1 MGMAVDR
8 SEKAL
13 ETAIEADLLEAGYVR
28 GLGYN
33 RDTCLDH
40 DTLIA
45 FIKTSQP
52 LTWQKLEKHFKSDT
66 SNQIIARLV
75 KELELRGTLD
85 VLRKGIDLFGQQI
98 KLVYFKPEHGLS
110 EQALARYKANRLT
123 VSRQVYYSNQH
134 QKSLDMVL
142 GVNGIPIV
150 TMELKNPP
158 TGQNVN
164 HAKRQYK
171 QDRDPRE
178 TMFKFVKHPIRTLV
192 HFAVDPDLVYMTTR
206 LAGESTYFL
215 PFNKGYNGRA
225 GNPPSDDGFRTSYL
239 WKEILAPDSLLDI
252 LQRFMHLQVEEKDG
266 KRKVTMI
273 FPRYHQLDAV
283 RKLIADVKEKGAGQ
297 SYLIQHSAGSGKSN
311 TIAWLAHRLSGLHK
325 DDEPIF
331 HSTIVI
337 TDRVVLDR
345 QLQETIAQFEQ
356 TLGVVQKID
365 KNSAQL
371 ADAIQTGKKIII
383 TTLQKFPFILDK
395 IEQQHGKR
403 FAVIMDEAHS
413 SQTGETAQKVREAL
427 RDYTVSERGEIEAE
441 LAEATTDSEAEL
453 IKEVSKRGK
462 PSNISFFAF
471 TATPKAKTLEMFGTY
486 DGELPRPFHLYTM
499 RQAIEEGF
507 ILDVLANYMTYKM
520 YYKLS
525 KAIED
530 DPEVDQKK
538 AKKALARYMALHPY
552 NVAQKVEIIVEH
564 FKTAVR
570 HKIGGQAKAMIVT
583 GSRQQALQFYRAMQ
597 RYIKEK
603 GYSYGVLVAFS
614 GTLYDDVTG
623 GEVTES
629 QINGFAE
636 SELPKRFETD
646 KYQFLIVADKYQTG
660 FDQPLLHTMYVDKK
674 LSGIQAVQ
682 TLSRLNRTHRA
693 KQDTFV
699 LDFVNEAEDIYE
711 AFKPYYEA
719 TRLSDVTDL
728 NVIYDLKNRVFGYQI
743 FEQREVDEYAEVF
756 FRPQNRLRKG
766 ELAELH
772 RIVDRAVDRYNQLP
786 EAEQAECKSALNK
799 FVRSYSYISQ
809 IAPFTDASLHK
820 LFVYVQ
826 MLVKKLPNTN
836 TGALQLDDEVQ
847 LTYYRL
853 EKTFE
858 GSIDLSDG
866 EAPEL
871 TGLTDSGSAGM
882 TEDKKDR
889 LSAILELIN
898 ERFGTDFKP
907 SDRVFFE
914 QAKEEMLNDEITIH
928 QAKNSSRENF
938 IRSKTSQALKSFLA
952 TKNSNEQLF
961 KRLFTDKDF
970 QETVLH
976 AFLNDVYEAAQ
987 SIEVRE

>member
-1 MGMAVDR
+1 MAVDR

-13 ETAIEADLLEAGYVR
+13 ESVIEEDLLKSGYVQ
-28 GLGYN
+28 GHMYN
-33 RDTCLDH
+33 RDTCLDQE
-40 DTLIA
+40 TMIE
-45 FIKTSQP
+45 FIKASQP
-52 LTWQKLEKHFKSDT
+52 VAWQKLEKHFKSET
-66 SNQIIARLV
+66 ASQIIARLT

-85 VLRKGIDLFGQQI
+85 VLRKGIDLFGNQI
-98 KLVYFKPEHGLS
+98 KLAYFKPEHGLS
-110 EQALARYKANRLT
+110 DQALERYLENRLI

-134 QKSLDMVL
+134 QNSLDMVL
-142 GVNGIPIV
+142 GVNGIPVV
-150 TMELKNPP
+150 TMELKNQP

-171 QDRDPRE
+171 KDRDPRE

-192 HFAVDPDLVYMTTR
+192 HFAVDDNLVYMTTR
-206 LAGESTYFL
+206 LAGDSTYFL
-215 PFNKGYNGRA
+215 PFNKGHNGGA
-225 GNPPSDDGFRTSYL
+225 GNPPANGFRTSYL
-239 WKEILAPDSLLDI
+239 WKDVLTPDSLLDI
-252 LQRFMHLQVEEKDG
+252 LQRFMHLQVEEKNG
-266 KRKVTMI
+266 KRKEKMI

-283 RKLIADVKEKGAGQ
+283 RQLIVDAKEKGAGE

-311 TIAWLAHRLSGLHK
+311 TIAWLSHRLSGLHK
-325 DDEPIF
+325 NDEPVF

-345 QLQETIAQFEQ
+345 QLQGTIAQFEQ

-365 KNSAQL
+365 HSSTQL
-371 ADAIQTGKKIII
+371 ADAIQSGKKIII

-395 IEQQHGKR
+395 IEQQEGKR

-413 SQTGETAQKVREAL
+413 SQSGETAQKVREAL
-427 RDYTVSERGEIEAE
+427 RDYTVEERENIELELSEA
-441 LAEATTDSEAEL
+441 ATDSETEL

-486 DGELPRPFHLYTM
+486 NGELPEPFHLYTM

-507 ILDVLANYMTYKM
+507 IIDVLANYMTYKM

-538 AKKALARYMALHPY
+538 AKKALTRYMALHPY
-552 NVAQKVEIIVEH
+552 NAAQKAEIIVEH
-564 FKTAVR
+564 FKTSIR
-570 HKIGGQAKAMIVT
+570 HKIGGEAKAMIVT
-583 GSRQQALQFYRAMQ
+583 GSRQQALLFYRAVQ
-597 RYIKEK
+597 RTIKDK
-603 GYSYGVLVAFS
+603 GYPFGAVVAFS
-614 GTLYDDVTG
+614 GSLYDDAS
-623 GEVTES
+623 GEDVTEV
-629 QINGFAE
+629 QLNGFAE
-636 SELPKRFETD
+636 SELPKQFASS

-699 LDFVNEAEDIYE
+699 LDFVNEADDIF
-711 AFKPYYEA
+711 ASFKPYYED

-728 NVIYDLKNRVFGYQI
+728 NLIYDLKNRLYGYQI
-743 FEQREVDEYAEVF
+743 FVPAEVDEYAEIF
-756 FRPQNRLRKG
+756 FRPQKRQRKG

-772 RIVDRAVDRYNQLP
+772 RIVDHAVDLYNALP
-786 EAEQAECKSALNK
+786 ETEQAECKSGLSK
-799 FVRSYSYISQ
+799 YVRSYSYISQ

-826 MLVKKLPNTN
+826 MLVKKLPNTS
-836 TGALQLDDEVQ
+836 TGGLQLDDEVQ

-858 GSIDLSDG
+858 GEIALSDG
-866 EAPEL
+866 QAEDL
-871 TGLTDSGSAGM
+871 KGLTDSGTVGM
-882 TEDKKDR
+882 TEEEKDR
-889 LSAILELIN
+889 LSHILDMVN

-907 SDRVFFE
+907 TDRV
-914 QAKEEMLNDEITIH
+914 
-928 QAKNSSRENF
+928 
-938 IRSKTSQALKSFLA
+938 
-952 TKNSNEQLF
+952 
-961 KRLFTDKDF
+961 
-970 QETVLH
+970 
-976 AFLNDVYEAAQ
+976 
-987 SIEVRE
+987 

>member
-1 MGMAVDR
+1 MAVDR

-40 DTLIA
+40 DTLMT
-45 FIKTSQP
+45 FIQTSQP
-52 LTWQKLEKHFKSDT
+52 AVWQKLEKHFKSDT
-66 SNQIIARLV
+66 ANQIIARLV
-75 KELELRGTLD
+75 KELELRGTLE

-98 KLVYFKPEHGLS
+98 KLVYFKPEHELS
-110 EQALARYKANRLT
+110 EQALARYEANRFT
-123 VSRQVYYSNQH
+123 VSRQVHYSNQH

-150 TMELKNPP
+150 TMELKNRP

-178 TMFKFVKHPIRTLV
+178 TMFKFTKHPIRTLV
-192 HFAVDPDLVYMTTR
+192 HFAVDHDLVYMTTK

-215 PFNKGYNGRA
+215 PFNKGYNGGA
-225 GNPPSDDGFRTSYL
+225 GNPPSAGFQTEYL
-239 WKEILAPDSLLDI
+239 WKEVLVPDSLLEI
-252 LQRFMHLQVEEKDG
+252 LQRFMHLEVDEKDG
-266 KRKVTMI
+266 KKKVTMI

-283 RKLIADVKEKGAGQ
+283 RKIIADVKEKGAGE

-325 DDEPIF
+325 NNEPVF

-345 QLQETIAQFEQ
+345 QLQGTIAQFEQ

-371 ADAIQTGKKIII
+371 AEAIQAGKKIII

-395 IEQQHGKR
+395 IEQQQGKR
-403 FAVIMDEAHS
+403 FAIIMDEAHS

-427 RDYTVSERGEIEAE
+427 RDYTVSEREEIEAE

-453 IKEVSKRGK
+453 IKEVSKRGR

-486 DGELPRPFHLYTM
+486 DGEVPRPFHLYTM

-507 ILDVLANYMTYKM
+507 ILDVLANYMTYKT

-530 DPEVDQKK
+530 DPELDQKK
-538 AKKALARYMALHPY
+538 AKKALAKYMALHPY

-570 HKIGGQAKAMIVT
+570 HKIAGQAKAMIVT
-583 GSRQQALQFYRAMQ
+583 GSRQQALLYYRAMQ
-597 RYIKEK
+597 RYMKEK
-603 GYSYGVLVAFS
+603 GYPYGVLVAFS

-623 GEVTES
+623 EEVTEA

-636 SELPKRFETD
+636 SELPKKFKTD

-660 FDQPLLHTMYVDKK
+660 FNEPLLHTMYVDKK

-699 LDFVNEAEDIYE
+699 LDFVNEAEHIYE
-711 AFKPYYEA
+711 AFKLYYEA
-719 TRLSDVTDL
+719 TKLAETTDL
-728 NVIYDLKNRVFGYQI
+728 NVMYDLKNRVFGYQI
-743 FEQREVDEYAEVF
+743 FEQREVDAYAEVF
-756 FRPQNRLRKG
+756 FRPQSRQRKG
-766 ELAELH
+766 ELSELH
-772 RIVDRAVDRYNQLP
+772 RIVDQAVVRYNKLS
-786 EAEQAECKSALNK
+786 EEEQAECKNALNK

-809 IAPFTDASLHK
+809 IAPFTDANLHK

-858 GSIDLSDG
+858 GSIDLSEG
-866 EAPEL
+866 QAPEL
-871 TGLTDSGSAGM
+871 TGLTDSGSAGA

-898 ERFGTDFKP
+898 QRFGTDFKP

-914 QAKEEMLNDEITIH
+914 QAKEEMLHDEITIH

-938 IRSKTSQALKSFLA
+938 IRSKTPQALKSFLA

-976 AFLNDVYEAAQ
+976 AFLNEVYEAARN
-987 SIEVRE
+987 IEVRE